1 MKWLAALISC
11 MVLSAP
17 AFSREITPAERRE
30 KPHELSLRQYDAGL
44 PACEDPAVLNNV
56 AVNFE
61 NKERRFW
68 NSTAQI
74 LGFEQVRQVAWR
86 PWGLDYIPRRFC
98 TGTVIVS
105 DGYRHKVNFSI
116 REDLGF
122 IGVGWSTDSCVDG
135 FDRSYAYAPH
145 CKQAAP

>member
-11 MVLSAP
+11 LVLSAP
-17 AFSREITPAERRE
+17 ALSREINPAERRE
-30 KPHELSLRQYDAGL
+30 KPHELSLRQYDANL
-44 PACEDPAVLNNV
+44 PACTDPAVLRDI
-56 AVNFE
+56 ASNFE
-61 NKERRFW
+61 TKERRFW
-68 NSTAQI
+68 NSDLKI
-74 LGFEQVRQVAWR
+74 LAFEQVRQVAWR

-98 TGTVIVS
+98 TGTVVVS

-122 IGVGWSTDSCVDG
+122 IGIGWDTDSCVDG
-135 FDRSYAYAPH
+135 FDRHYAYAPH